1 MAITGS
7 LVASEQLQERVLIV
21 EHEFLQAQNLQ
32 SALQES
38 GFYVIGST
46 DKGEEAVQICADL
59 EPTLVLMDTCLAGGM
74 KGTEAARQ
82 IHRRFNI
89 PVVFMTS
96 GEDEPGTSE
105 ACKSWP
111 YGSFQRGCRDHRLV
125 ETLKTAVDQRQQ
137 LVKGELASIRDSKA
151 PVVRVSEL
159 ACYTLFSGAI
169 ATDNGL
175 VRLTPKEQKFLDLL
189 GRNQG
194 RVVPFERI
202 FSEVWD
208 DRINGFQPLRI
219 LVHRLRRKLGSGD
232 GIENV
237 FEMGYRLN
245 ILAR

>member
-1 MAITGS
+1 MTATGE
-7 LVASEQLQERVLIV
+7 LVAVQKLQERVLIV
-21 EHEFLQAQNLQ
+21 EHEHLQAQNLQ
-32 SALQES
+32 FTLQES
-38 GFYVIGST
+38 GYYVIGST

-59 EPTLVLMDTCLAGGM
+59 EPTLVLMDTCLSGGM
-74 KGTEAARQ
+74 KSTEAARQ

-96 GEDEPGTSE
+96 SEDEPAISE

-111 YGSFQRGCRDHRLV
+111 YGSLHRGCRDQRLV
-125 ETLKTAVDQRQQ
+125 EALRMAVSQRQQ
-137 LVKGELASIRDSKA
+137 QREGELAAMGDSKS
-151 PVVRVSEL
+151 PVVRVSEQ
-159 ACYTLFSGAI
+159 ACYSLFSGSL
-169 ATDNGL
+169 ATHNGA

-208 DRINGFQPLRI
+208 NRINGFQPLRI

-245 ILAR
+245 ILPR